1 MHKMYKKKFYN
12 KNNTN
17 KLVTIKY
24 VYESMRQMVNVS
36 YLPLYLEVVE
46 HFFKKYGEYTADV
59 SEFIES
65 VRRSTIS
72 VGDYTLYIC
81 NLLMTKYYITR
92 LTDEMMIF
100 TYNTIKSSNDGD
112 AMTVLIWIRTLRHV
126 LLNAKTTKIYDDFN
140 ESYSDTDSIEQTT

>member
-12 KNNTN
+12 KGNIN
-17 KLVTIKY
+17 KLLTIKY
-24 VYESMRQMVNVS
+24 EYTSMRQMMNVS

-59 SEFIES
+59 AELIES
-65 VRRSTIS
+65 VRKSVIS
-72 VGDYTLYIC
+72 VGGYTLYVC
-81 NLLMTKYYITR
+81 HLLMTKYYITR

-112 AMTVLIWIRTLRHV
+112 AMTVLIWIRTLRHA
-126 LLNAKTTKIYDDFN
+126 LLNAKTTKIFDDFKEVSN
-140 ESYSDTDSIEQTT
+140 NDIEQTT

>member
-1 MHKMYKKKFYN
+1 M
-12 KNNTN
+12 
-17 KLVTIKY
+17 I
-24 VYESMRQMVNVS
+24 NVS
-36 YLPLYLEVVE
+36 YLPLYIEVVE
-46 HFFKKYGEYTADV
+46 HFFKKYGEYTTDV
-59 SEFIES
+59 AEIIGS
-65 VRRSTIS
+65 VKRSAIS

-126 LLNAKTTKIYDDFN
+126 LLNAKTTKIFDDLK
-140 ESYSDTDSIEQTT
+140 ETYSDTDNVEQTT

>member
-12 KNNTN
+12 KGNIN
-17 KLVTIKY
+17 KLLTIKY
-24 VYESMRQMVNVS
+24 EYTSMRQMMNVS

-59 SEFIES
+59 AELIES
-65 VRRSTIS
+65 VRKSVIS
-72 VGDYTLYIC
+72 VGGYTLYVC
-81 NLLMTKYYITR
+81 NLMMTKYYITR

-112 AMTVLIWIRTLRHV
+112 AMTVLIWIRTLRHA
-126 LLNAKTTKIYDDFN
+126 LLNAKTTKIFDDFKETSNN
-140 ESYSDTDSIEQTT
+140 EVEQTT

>member
-12 KNNTN
+12 KNNKN
-17 KLVTIKY
+17 LLTIKY
-24 VYESMRQMVNVS
+24 EYTSMRQMMNVS

-59 SEFIES
+59 AELIES
-65 VRRSTIS
+65 VRKSFISTGS
-72 VGDYTLYIC
+72 YTLYVC

-100 TYNTIKSSNDGD
+100 TYNIIKSQNDGD
-112 AMTVLIWIRTLRHV
+112 AMTVLIWLRTLRHA
-126 LLNAKTTKIYDDFN
+126 LLNAKTTKIFDDFKEVFN
-140 ESYSDTDSIEQTT
+140 NDVEQTT

>member
-12 KNNTN
+12 KNNKN
-17 KLVTIKY
+17 LVTIKY
-24 VYESMRQMVNVS
+24 VYESMRQMINVS
-36 YLPLYLEVVE
+36 YLPLYIEVVE
-46 HFFKKYGEYTADV
+46 HFFKKYGEYTTDV
-59 SEFIES
+59 AEIIGS
-65 VRRSTIS
+65 VKRSAIS

-126 LLNAKTTKIYDDFN
+126 LLNAKTTKIFDDLK
-140 ESYSDTDSIEQTT
+140 ETYSDTDNVEQTT